1 MRTKRL
7 RAVALAL
14 GLAVALSGC
23 PKDPY
28 RAAIQGSDDVAQAVS
43 AAIPF
48 IAQYYSAG
56 KLNDQEKA
64 QAAGYLQSVTQ
75 ANQTFRHA
83 VVAAHTS
90 GVKGNASYVALA
102 QAFVNSVP
110 TDPRAFNYKS
120 TDAQKQFNTVLGA
133 VKAALDAVV
142 VVIQSGKGA

>member
-1 MRTKRL
+1 MHKTRRL
-7 RAVALAL
+7 AILSVVLAL
-14 GLAVALSGC
+14 ALSGC

-28 RAAIQGSDDVAQAVS
+28 RAAIQGSDDVSQAVS

-48 IAQYYSAG
+48 LAQYYSAG
-56 KLNDQEKA
+56 KLNDAEKA

-90 GVKGNASYVALA
+90 GVKGNAAYVALA

-120 TDAQKQFNTVLGA
+120 ADAQTQFNTVLGA
-133 VKAALDAVV
+133 VKAALDAIVV
-142 VVIQSGKGA
+142 LIQNGKAA